1 MQFVL
6 DNWYLFLA
14 LIVVVALLVGPSVM
28 QHMHGI
34 KSLSPAESVLL
45 VNRQSGVFVD
55 VSEPKEFQAGHIPN
69 ALNVSPSH
77 VDQGGGGLDKYK
89 QRPVIVVARGG
100 QQRALRAAV
109 ALRRRG
115 FGNVHLLA
123 GGLPAWEKENL
134 PLER

>member
-1 MQFVL
+1 MQFVI

-14 LIVVVALLVGPSVM
+14 LIVVLALLVGPSVM
-28 QHMHGI
+28 QYMHGI

-45 VNRQSGVFVD
+45 VNRQSGVFID
-55 VSEPKEFQAGHIPN
+55 VSEPREFQAGHIPN
-69 ALNVSPSH
+69 AVNVPASDIAHS
-77 VDQGGGGLDKYK
+77 GGLDKYK
-89 QRPVIVVARGG
+89 QRPVIVVSRAG

-109 ALRRRG
+109 SLRRRG
-115 FGNVHLLA
+115 FANVHLLA

>member
-14 LIVVVALLVGPSVM
+14 LIVVLALLVGPNLM
-28 QHMHGI
+28 QSMHGI

-45 VNRQSGVFVD
+45 VNRQSGVFLD
-55 VSEPKEFQAGHIPN
+55 VSEPGEYRNGHIPN
-69 ALNVSPSH
+69 ALNVPASNLN
-77 VDQGGGGLDKYK
+77 QAGAGLEKYK
-89 QRPVIVVARGG
+89 QRPIIVVARGG
-100 QQRALRAAV
+100 HQRALRAAV

-115 FGNVHLLA
+115 FAEVHVLG
-123 GGLPAWEKENL
+123 GGLAAWEKENL